1 MAEVVALI
9 SIAAVALV
17 HATLLRAQND
27 SVPAE
32 PMAVSTSS
40 AVSTA
45 AMAVVV
51 LAGTS
56 SARHTWPG
64 VIVVAVPT
72 RTPPWPLPE
81 LSVTSPTVP
90 FQLYSSI
97 RYSATRAGVPEA
109 MNQRIAEPLAL

>member
-9 SIAAVALV
+9 NIAAVALV
-17 HATLLRAQND
+17 QATLLRTQND
-27 SVPAE
+27 RVPAE
-32 PMAVSTSS
+32 PMLASTSK

-45 AMAVVV
+45 AIAVVV

-56 SARHTWPG
+56 SARQTWPG
-64 VIVVAVPT
+64 VIVLALPT

-90 FQLYSSI
+90 AQLYSSI
-97 RYSATRAGVPEA
+97 RYSATRAGVPLA